1 MIPLG
6 PWRPSL
12 AHQITGLDSLGCF
25 CTADKS
31 GCGCQVQVCRW
42 SRVTG
47 RLIQFPCSKFPP
59 PQYLLRLLSR
69 ASSIKMMEKSMHD
82 DVSGGKVSPQ
92 LSNDAA
98 YTTQTDYPAPKA
110 PLMTRLGLTPESFK
124 RRTLAD
130 KHNQLNQTLK
140 GRHLSMI
147 AIGGSIGA
155 GLFVGSG
162 GALRTGGP
170 AALLIAFGLM
180 GVVSIRA
187 SLYPR

>member
-1 MIPLG
+1 
-6 PWRPSL
+6 
-12 AHQITGLDSLGCF
+12 
-25 CTADKS
+25 
-31 GCGCQVQVCRW
+31 
-42 SRVTG
+42 
-47 RLIQFPCSKFPP
+47 
-59 PQYLLRLLSR
+59 
-69 ASSIKMMEKSMHD
+69 MMEKSMHD

-110 PLMTRLGLTPESFK
+110 PLMTRLGLAPESFK

-170 AALLIAFGLM
+170 AALLIAFGIM

-187 SLYPR
+187 CVCPR